1 MLDDFSDEAPRLR
14 FSSPVALVGVRE
26 GDGRRLPVTGCGDI
40 VDKEDNEDKED
51 VDAIRGI
58 SSTSC
63 RRTVVGRLDS
73 PELNASEYAP
83 MTIPLSIA

>member
-1 MLDDFSDEAPRLR
+1 MLDDFSDEAPRLC
-14 FSSPVALVGVRE
+14 FTSPVAPDGVRE
-26 GDGRRLPVTGCGDI
+26 GDRRRLPVTGRGDI

-63 RRTVVGRLDS
+63 GRTVVGTLDS
-73 PELNASEYAP
+73 QELNASEYVP